1 MRTNHGSER
10 MQYTK
15 LNTITGWLIWALA
28 TVVYVLT
35 IEPTASFWDCGEFIA
50 SAYKLEV
57 GHPPGAPFFML
68 LSRFLMIF
76 SPSNPALAANLLSA
90 LSSSFTILFL
100 FWTITHLGRKLVKR
114 VEPESAETLA
124 ILGAGAVGAL
134 AYTFSDSFWFSAVEG
149 EVYALSSLFTALVF
163 WAILKWENIADQP
176 GANRWV
182 LAIAYLMG
190 LSIGVHLLNLL
201 AIPAIAFVYYFRKF
215 EFSWKGL
222 LLTGLVSLVI
232 LGFIQEGLI
241 KGAVQLAG
249 SFELF
254 FVNGMGLG
262 FNSGVLVYTLLLI
275 GIIVGLTFLTHKL
288 KWPVVNTSIM
298 ALAMVLIGYSTF
310 ATIVVRSAA
319 NPPMD
324 ENNPENLF
332 ALLSYLS
339 REQYGDRPLLRGEY
353 WGSPTDEDQAYLDGK
368 PSWVKSFSVYEQKGV
383 QAERVASYR
392 NEADAQRF
400 LASQQGNRFS
410 VVEEYVDS
418 GEKRG
423 TIPNYDA
430 EFTTY
435 FPRMY
440 SSTAMHKRAYMEWSN
455 YKGYNEQVL
464 LTSPVVEG
472 GMTAAQMKAH
482 LADEL
487 LVNKYSANELTR
499 ILNALFKENGGNFS
513 AEFQVRGEREILV
526 RDPQSGQ
533 MTITAPL
540 DNQGIRGQLAEM
552 MVADLQSAKGRGKDW
567 VSAKEREMSELD
579 GMVRQAIARA
589 NRSGSAEDT
598 RVAQQYLNRQ
608 RAIHRELMPSF
619 SENWTFFTNYQ
630 VGWMYFRYFMWNFA
644 GRQNDIQGHGDIVDG
659 NWLSGIDAI
668 DAERLGNR
676 DQLTEEMLENRGFN
690 RFFYLPLILGLIG
703 VVFHIIRDPK
713 QSLVVGLLFLLTGLA
728 IVVYL
733 NQTPYQPRERDYAYV
748 GSFYA
753 FAIWIGLGV
762 LGLFEAARSLTWPEW
777 AKLAGATLGAGVLL
791 YLVESLSGQSHG
803 LSYSVLFIA
812 GMVAAVLALG
822 ALLRPTGTSESTR
835 AGIMVALGLFIPFV
849 MAAEGWDDHSR
860 ARRRTGVDFAINY
873 LESLAPQAILFT
885 NGDNDTFPLWYA
897 QEVEGVRTDVR
908 VCNLSLLNTDWYID
922 QMKRAAYE
930 SKPLPIRMSEEKYR
944 QGTRDIVL
952 LNAPQNTESP
962 YVPIGQAMDFALNDA
977 NGRDFG
983 GGKRYQALP
992 SNSFSIPVDVEAL
1005 QQVDWLNEEEKSQL
1019 VDAVEWTIL
1028 DERDN
1033 PKSYILKNAFA
1044 VLEML
1049 NRNNWERPIYFA
1061 VTTGPD
1067 SYMGL
1072 QDHFRLEGLAYRL
1085 VPIKYEKPADPNRI
1099 GGVGSEIMY
1108 EHVTEKWK
1116 WGNMDDVE
1124 NGIYMDENNRRMVV
1138 NMRIQMS
1145 NLAEAMLESGDGER
1159 ALEVIDLLLDKTPQE
1174 NVPFTRV
1181 MLPVQEQLIE
1191 LATQDTLKTRVGQ
1204 SLTAEQRAHAKERAA
1219 WITEELLRQ
1228 QEELIAFYVSLDGSD
1243 FNSTNSDQ
1251 RMALSV
1257 AQRLVDVVNYYQPNS
1272 ELANAILIRVEAMR
1286 EVVDSRKRELIDL
1299 GRVEF

>member
-1 MRTNHGSER
+1 
-10 MQYTK
+10 MQYAK
-15 LNTITGWLIWALA
+15 LNTITGWAVWAVA
-28 TVVYVLT
+28 TVVYILT

-68 LSRFLMIF
+68 LARFLMIF
-76 SPSNPALAANLLSA
+76 NPSNPALAANMLSA
-90 LSSSFTILFL
+90 LSSSFTIAFL
-100 FWTITHLGRKLVKR
+100 FWSITHLAKKLVGG
-114 VEPESAETLA
+114 SAELA
-124 ILGAGAVGAL
+124 VGERIAVMGAGAVGAL

-163 WAILKWENIADQP
+163 WAILKWENVADEP

-182 LAIAYLMG
+182 IAIAYLMG

-201 AIPAIAFVYYFRKF
+201 AIPAIAAVYYFRKF
-215 EFSWKGL
+215 AFSWRGL
-222 LLTGLVSLVI
+222 LIAGLVSLVV

-254 FVNGMGLG
+254 FVNSLSLP
-262 FNSGVLVYTLLLI
+262 FNSGVVVYVLVLI
-275 GIIVGLTFLTHKL
+275 GLITGALVVSHRRG
-288 KWPVVNTSIM
+288 WPVVNTSVL
-298 ALAMVLIGYSTF
+298 ALAMVLLGYSTF

-353 WGSPTDEDQAYLDGK
+353 WGSPTDDVQPYLDGK
-368 PSWVKSFSVYEQKGV
+368 PAWVKSFSVYEQKGV
-383 QAERVASYR
+383 SAERIASYR
-392 NEADAQRF
+392 NENDA
-400 LASQQGNRFS
+400 NRFVEGLAGSRYS
-410 VVEEYVDS
+410 VVQEYVDS

-423 TIPNYDA
+423 TVPNYAD
-430 EFTTY
+430 EFTMF

-440 SSTAMHKRAYMEWSN
+440 SSTPMHKRAYMEWSN
-455 YKGYNEQVL
+455 YKGYGEQVL
-464 LTSPVVEG
+464 LVSPLVEG
-472 GMTAAQMKAH
+472 GMTAAQLEAH
-482 LADEL
+482 LNNEVLAKEYG
-487 LVNKYSANELTR
+487 VNEFTR
-499 ILNALFKENGGNFS
+499 IMNALFKQNGANFN
-513 AEFQVRGEREILV
+513 AEFKVNGPREILV

-533 MTITAPL
+533 MSIVAPL
-540 DNQGIRGQLAEM
+540 DNAGIRGQLASM
-552 MVADLQSAKGRGKDW
+552 MVATIQAAQGRGQEW
-567 VSAKEREMSELD
+567 VEAKQAELAELD
-579 GMVRQAIARA
+579 GAVRQAIGRA
-589 NRSGSAEDT
+589 NRSGKEEDQ
-598 RVAQQYLNRQ
+598 RLAQQYMSRQ
-608 RAIHRELMPSF
+608 RASQLELMPSF
-619 SENWTFFTNYQ
+619 SENWRYFTNYQ

-644 GRQNDIQGHGDIVDG
+644 GKQNDIQGHGDLLDG

-676 DQLTEEMLENRGFN
+676 DQLTQEMRDNRGFN
-690 RFFYLPLILGLIG
+690 RFLYLPLILGLLG
-703 VVFHIIRDPK
+703 LVFHVLRDPK

-762 LGLFEAARSLTWPEW
+762 MALFEAARSLSWLEW
-777 AKLAGATLGAGVLL
+777 AKVSGATVGAGVVLFA
-791 YLVESLSGQSHG
+791 VETAGGQDHG

-812 GMVAAVLALG
+812 AVAALALAVG
-822 ALLRPTGTSESTR
+822 AVLRVAAPSDAVRGGVAVLLGC
-835 AGIMVALGLFIPFV
+835 AIPFV
-849 MAAEGWDDHSR
+849 MGAEGWDDHSR
-860 ARRRTGVDFAINY
+860 ARRRTGVDFAKNY

-908 VCNLSLLNTDWYID
+908 VCNLSLLNTDWYVD

-930 SKPLPIRMSEEKYR
+930 SRPLPIQMSEEKYR

-952 LNAPQNTESP
+952 LDSPKNPEAP
-962 YVPIGQAMDFALNDA
+962 YMDLDAAMQHALDDSKA
-977 NGRDFG
+977 RSFG
-983 GGKRYQALP
+983 GGKSYQSLP
-992 SNSFSIPVDVEAL
+992 SNSFSLPVDSATL
-1005 QQVDWLNEEEKSQL
+1005 AQVDWLNDEEKAQL
-1019 VDAVEWTIL
+1019 VDAVRWTIV
-1028 DERDN
+1028 DDRDN
-1033 PKSYILKNAFA
+1033 PKSYIMKNAFT

-1049 NRNNWERPIYFA
+1049 RGNNWERPIYFA

-1085 VPIKYEKPADPNRI
+1085 VPIKYPKPDDPNRI
-1099 GGVGSEIMY
+1099 GGVGTEIMY
-1108 EHVTEKWK
+1108 DHVTQRWQ

-1124 NGIYMDENNRRMVV
+1124 HGIYMDENNRRMVV
-1138 NMRIQMS
+1138 NTRIQMS
-1145 NLAEAMLESGDGER
+1145 NLADALLDVNDGVR
-1159 ALEVIDLLLDKTPQE
+1159 ALEILDLLLDKTPKE

-1181 MLPVQEQLIE
+1181 MLPVQEQLVE
-1191 LATQDTLKTRVGQ
+1191 LATADTLR
-1204 SLTAEQRAHAKERAA
+1204 SRAALGEEERSRARERAE
-1219 WITEELLRQ
+1219 WITEELMRQ
-1228 QEELIAFYVSLDGSD
+1228 QEELIAYFVSLDAPEFNATSSD
-1243 FNSTNSDQ
+1243 R

-1257 AQRLVDVVNYYQPNS
+1257 AQRLVDVLSFYQPDS
-1272 ELANAILIRVEAMR
+1272 ELAQAYQLRIDTMRSTVE
-1286 EVVDSRKRELIDL
+1286 RKNRDLIDL
-1299 GRVEF
+1299 GSVEF